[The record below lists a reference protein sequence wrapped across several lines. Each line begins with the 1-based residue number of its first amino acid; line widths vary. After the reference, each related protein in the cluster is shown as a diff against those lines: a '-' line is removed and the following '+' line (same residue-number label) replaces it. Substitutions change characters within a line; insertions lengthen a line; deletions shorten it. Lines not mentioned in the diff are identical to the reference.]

1 MKIDSCVIV
10 CRGSSVARI
19 DELSKSY
26 DVCLLV
32 NEWTTELEKFD
43 NISEFLLL
51 QNKVIHVINRDA
63 RSFLKKEQYQK
74 YKIDHCQLNVREPEY
89 KQSPLRMWLEDKS
102 INTKFLSE
110 SLVPISKTGAGGFPS
125 TGVLAV
131 AHAAKVLNAKSI
143 DVIGLDFFEADY
155 FSHHSHS
162 RKPAAQ
168 DYQKKKGVV
177 MKEYTEKLLALFP
190 NTDFRFF
197 TNSTFEPNLE
207 NVKIVK

>member
-1 MKIDSCVIV
+1 
-10 CRGSSVARI
+10 
-19 DELSKSY
+19 
-26 DVCLLV
+26 
-32 NEWTTELEKFD
+32 
-43 NISEFLLL
+43 
-51 QNKVIHVINRDA
+51 
-63 RSFLKKEQYQK
+63 
-74 YKIDHCQLNVREPEY
+74 
-89 KQSPLRMWLEDKS
+89 MWLEDKS

-190 NTDFRFF
+190 NIDFRFF